1 MAIAP
6 NHPLLRAR
14 CLLGILRYHIL
25 SVGERGAVAE
35 TEKTKAKEVK
45 TTDAKAIEEQSGFNV
60 SEFLKGSREELAKV
74 VWPTRQQLISES
86 VAVLLMVI
94 ASATLIYLVDSLFSW
109 TSQRL
114 F

>member
-1 MAIAP
+1 MA
-6 NHPLLRAR
+6 
-14 CLLGILRYHIL
+14 
-25 SVGERGAVAE
+25 EK
-35 TEKTKAKEVK
+35 EKTKAKEVK
-45 TTDAKAIEEQSGFNV
+45 TTEAKAAEETSGFKV

-74 VWPTRQQLISES
+74 VWPSRQQLISES